1 MNERTLIPQRSRT
14 TTMPA
19 LAQDIIDL
27 KTATVTPAEQLEEM
41 TTGLTMVQRFFMKRH
56 LGKLNME
63 HAKEIA
69 GVIGQTVV
77 ESTVYKL
84 TLALDYDKKK
94 TFMAYIQASGEL
106 QRDLQRLEAEFRKAL
121 ATELLRIDATVSEY
135 RKMASDQVQTM
146 HSAGSLNEADAN
158 ELSARYLSVG
168 DSLLQDNLTH
178 YQLLTDNFKEL
189 LTRTLT
195 LFMSELRDSK
205 RI

>member
-41 TTGLTMVQRFFMKRH
+41 TTGLTMVQRFLMKRH

-63 HAKEIA
+63 HAKKIA
-69 GVIGQTVV
+69 GAIGQAVV

-84 TLALDYDKKK
+84 TLALDHDKKK

-106 QRDLQRLEAEFRKAL
+106 QRELQRVEAEFRHAL
-121 ATELLRIDATVSEY
+121 AEELLRIDAMVSEY
-135 RKMASDQVQTM
+135 RKMANDQVQSM
-146 HSAGSLNEADAN
+146 HSAGSLNEAEAN
-158 ELSARYLSVG
+158 ELSARYLDIG
-168 DSLLQDNLTH
+168 NGLLHDNLTH
-178 YQLLTDNFKEL
+178 FQLLTDNFKEL
-189 LTRTLT
+189 LSRTLT
-195 LFMSELRDSK
+195 LFMTELRDSK